1 MGVRRAHTYSPQTQ
15 EAVRVLGLDIA
26 RARRARRWTQ
36 AELAE
41 RAGISDGTLR
51 SIERGAPTATIGVV
65 FELASLLGIDLFGA
79 GPEELSALVAQSRD
93 RLALLPARVRARPAQ
108 VQDDF

>member
-1 MGVRRAHTYSPQTQ
+1 MRKARTYTPQTR
-15 EAVRVLGLDIA
+15 EAVRVLGLGIA

-41 RAGISDGTLR
+41 RAGISDSTLR
-51 SIERGAPTATIGVV
+51 SIERGSPTATIGVV

-79 GPEELSALVAQSRD
+79 GPEDLSALVAQGRD
-93 RLALLPARVRARPAQ
+93 RLALLPARIRTRPTE
-108 VQDDF
+108 VDDDF